1 MPRAPLG
8 DRPMTNAERQARHRV
23 ARAAAQP
30 VIQYR
35 RAADRRSR
43 ARRWCDAV
51 AVLVAL
57 QAEYAAWLDALP
69 ETLRDGATGE
79 ALQAIVELDLDEL
92 TAVVPPR
99 GYGRDQTQSI
109 TLDRHLPSTKNTHA
123 SEAPNPG
130 DIIS

>member
-1 MPRAPLG
+1 MPRRTLG
-8 DRPMTNAERQARHRV
+8 DRPMTNAERQARHRD
-23 ARAAAQP
+23 ARAAAQL

-43 ARRWCDAV
+43 ARRWCDA

-57 QAEYAAWLDALP
+57 QGEYAAWLDALP
-69 ETLRDGATGE
+69 ETLRDGVTGE

-99 GYGRDQTQSI
+99 GYGRD
-109 TLDRHLPSTKNTHA
+109 
-123 SEAPNPG
+123 
-130 DIIS
+130 